1 MTMPSVIAKYQDKV
15 LITATKKAYSTIQNA
30 LVSAQADG
38 GLIGDNTYL
47 FDVTQSSTD
56 LAKRFQKY
64 FNGAILCENKTS
76 KECEKYY
83 DITYMYATKQ
93 VLNGSTSGH
102 TLNYPKLILPDG
114 MILSMLQ
121 QPSCSNV
128 WYSCERDDK
137 GNCKKDADGNDI
149 MKPESDDACGYI
161 FFDVNGVKGP
171 NQYGRDAYSLKIRQK
186 DLTGVFYNPYGAESL
201 KNILSGTEKLIYEKY
216 KVGESVE

>member
-93 VLNGSTSGH
+93 VLNGSTSGQA
-102 TLNYPKLILPDG
+102 LNYPKLILPDG
-114 MILSMLQ
+114 MILSLYQ
-121 QPSCSNV
+121 QASCLNV

-137 GNCKKDADGNDI
+137 GNCKKDEHGNEI
-149 MKPESDDACGYI
+149 MVQGGDDACGYI